1 MSAQTSPDSQKK
13 VAYLG
18 IKGAYSER
26 AAAQYFGSAMED
38 VQCPS
43 FAVILNLVENGDVD
57 HGILPIENSLAGTV
71 SQSYELLT
79 DHHVKIQG
87 EVILKIEHALLALP
101 GTRLEDLKQVR
112 SHPQALA
119 QCAAFLKAHNLEPV
133 SWYNTAGSAK
143 DLAAEP
149 VSGVGAIAGADVAE
163 MYGLDVLATNI
174 QDIPENYTRFF
185 VLGRQEVPPAENNKT
200 SLIFTTKHKP
210 GALVA
215 CLQCFAGRGINLT
228 KIESR
233 PLRDRP
239 WEYIFYMDFE
249 GHTEDTT
256 FQAAFA
262 DLQEHT
268 AFVRVLGSY
277 PAAVMPVAEEK

>member
-1 MSAQTSPDSQKK
+1 MTKSAKK

-26 AAAQYFGSAMED
+26 AAAQHFGKDMQD
-38 VQCPS
+38 VQCS
-43 FAVILNLVENGDVD
+43 NFADILALVESGQVD

-79 DHHVKIQG
+79 DHDVKIQG

-101 GTRLEDLKQVR
+101 GTKLEDLKQVR

-119 QCAAFLKAHNLEPV
+119 QCADFLKAHNLEPV

-143 DLAAEP
+143 DLAADP
-149 VSGVGAIAGADVAE
+149 VAGVGAIAGADVAE

-174 QDIPENYTRFF
+174 QDIAENYTRFF
-185 VLGRQEVPPAENNKT
+185 VLGRGEVAPAEHNKT

-215 CLQCFAGRGINLT
+215 CLQCFAGRDINLT
-228 KIESR
+228 KLESR

-249 GHTEDTT
+249 GHTEDAN
-256 FQAAFA
+256 FQAAFD

-277 PAAVMPVAEEK
+277 PAAIMPVAEQK